1 MSTHD
6 QVSAGRCGTRKPTEF
21 DDELSTEETQR
32 ILDAGVTLSI
42 IRVRQSVEDFLNETK
57 NAGLTRSIVRE
68 ALHAVLSG
76 PAKTK
81 GGNLNANDTTTISAK
96 PETPR
101 PPLDE
106 HSEGAVTRLPI
117 SRDSSEV
124 SSEATLSSLNLL
136 QDTATHLHTLM
147 KNVTG
152 PLAGDE
158 ANPFKLPDI
167 DRVNAAANCAKQLY
181 SVMRLR
187 LDAIKILKEKH

>member
-1 MSTHD
+1 MRLDD
-6 QVSAGRCGTRKPTEF
+6 QVSAGSFETRKPTEF

-42 IRVRQSVEDFLNETK
+42 IRVRQYVDDFLRETK

-81 GGNLNANDTTTISAK
+81 GGNLNANATTTISAK
-96 PETPR
+96 PETLP
-101 PPLDE
+101 PPLDAP
-106 HSEGAVTRLPI
+106 SEEAVTRLPI

-124 SSEATLSSLNLL
+124 SREATLNSMNLL
-136 QDTATHLHTLM
+136 DDTAKHLHGLM
-147 KNVTG
+147 KSVTG

-181 SVMRLR
+181 SVMRLK
-187 LDAIKILKEKH
+187 LDAVKLIQEN